1 MDTGIRFQ
9 IQGYS
14 ISILSPHEIG
24 TLLPTSEL
32 ATSKMDFQNDADE
45 TPRPNRRVQHR
56 ILGQQVS
63 RLSFT
68 SPSLIADAS
77 FASSSSI
84 TVNSLLNTD
93 PLVINPGTPTGGT
106 DFFRRSD
113 IERSSTS
120 EPVSRSPSPRKR
132 RHPSSV
138 SQYGSETV
146 GKKSSRSNSRH
157 SSASSRSVASDASTG
172 VRRIEFPRGVKE
184 CAKRYYGSR
193 CWLCEHPHRKLNIAH
208 VVPKADIEFESH
220 VSRGILP
227 LTELHDINN
236 AIPLC
241 VACHDPFDAK
251 PPGFII
257 LPIDLEWFVEFER
270 ADFSDR
276 QQLLRE
282 GKSRS
287 RIAPTGQM
295 YRAHLEREGKLA
307 IFPSPGAKGVNR
319 SVTQECHDEG
329 GLYEVYMRTDHLTNH
344 WEDGEILG
352 LFLQG
357 KAWHGS
363 PTALILHAA
372 RVLGYPGRGQP
383 WVSEEKLRLIF
394 ELIVLWGREPTSPQ
408 EKDESL
414 ESSASGGVPQQPN
427 PGADDQSQQGEGE
440 PPRGPPG
447 FDDGFQGGS
456 AGSETAVGTE
466 REGSGYNE
474 YKGHSTTPVDSKLG
488 DRWQWG
494 PLLTAN
500 DVVRFFSSVG
510 M

>member
-1 MDTGIRFQ
+1 MYFE
-9 IQGYS
+9 
-14 ISILSPHEIG
+14 H
-24 TLLPTSEL
+24 
-32 ATSKMDFQNDADE
+32 DADE
-45 TPRPNRRVQHR
+45 TPRPNRRVQHK
-56 ILGQQVS
+56 IMGQVS

-68 SPSLIADAS
+68 GPSFAADAS

-84 TVNSLLNTD
+84 TINSLLNTD
-93 PLVINPGTPTGGT
+93 PLAANPGTPTRGT
-106 DFFRRSD
+106 DFFRQAD
-113 IERSSTS
+113 VERSSIS

-132 RHPSSV
+132 RHPSSS

-184 CAKRYYGSR
+184 CAKRYYGNR

-227 LTELHDINN
+227 LRELHDINN

-276 QQLLRE
+276 RQLLRE
-282 GKSRS
+282 GKSRP
-287 RIAPTGQM
+287 RIVPTGQM

-307 IFPSPGAKGVNR
+307 KFPAPGEKGVNR

-357 KAWHGS
+357 KSWHGS

-372 RVLGYPGRGQP
+372 HVLGYLSHGQ
-383 WVSEEKLRLIF
+383 WLSEEKLRLIF
-394 ELIVLWGREPTSPQ
+394 ELILLWGREPTPPK
-408 EKDESL
+408 EEDENL
-414 ESSASGGVPQQPN
+414 ESSVGESVPQPPDPETDNQGQQDKD
-427 PGADDQSQQGEGE
+427 GA
-440 PPRGPPG
+440 PHPPG
-447 FDDGFQGGS
+447 FDNGFPGGS

-466 REGSGYNE
+466 REGSGYNDC
-474 YKGHSTTPVDSKLG
+474 KGHSTTPMNTKLG
-488 DRWQWG
+488 ERWQWG

-500 DVVRFFSSVG
+500 DVVRFFSNVG

>member
-1 MDTGIRFQ
+1 M
-9 IQGYS
+9 
-14 ISILSPHEIG
+14 
-24 TLLPTSEL
+24 
-32 ATSKMDFQNDADE
+32 
-45 TPRPNRRVQHR
+45 
-56 ILGQQVS
+56 
-63 RLSFT
+63 
-68 SPSLIADAS
+68 
-77 FASSSSI
+77 
-84 TVNSLLNTD
+84 
-93 PLVINPGTPTGGT
+93 
-106 DFFRRSD
+106 
-113 IERSSTS
+113 
-120 EPVSRSPSPRKR
+120 
-132 RHPSSV
+132 
-138 SQYGSETV
+138 
-146 GKKSSRSNSRH
+146 
-157 SSASSRSVASDASTG
+157 
-172 VRRIEFPRGVKE
+172 
-184 CAKRYYGSR
+184 
-193 CWLCEHPHRKLNIAH
+193 
-208 VVPKADIEFESH
+208 FESH

-227 LTELHDINN
+227 LTEVHDINN

-257 LPIDLEWFVEFER
+257 LPIDLEWFVEFEL

-276 QQLLRE
+276 QRLLRE

-307 IFPSPGAKGVNR
+307 IFPSPGAKGWNR

-344 WEDGEILG
+344 WEDREILG

-394 ELIVLWGREPTSPQ
+394 ELIVLWGREPKSPQ

-414 ESSASGGVPQQPN
+414 ESSASGSVPQQPN
-427 PGADDQSQQGEGE
+427 PGAGDQSQQGEDE

-466 REGSGYNE
+466 REDSGYNE
-474 YKGHSTTPVDSKLG
+474 YKGHLTTPVGSKLG